1 VRPVE
6 GSLVVN
12 LGVMMQAM
20 SGYAYRSI
28 EHRVVAPLRETECML
43 LCYFTFPQAPARS
56 RVTGIQLPGVQGA
69 GAEQHQGSLPLK
81 PKI

>member
-1 VRPVE
+1 
-6 GSLVVN
+6 VVN

-20 SGYAYRSI
+20 NYAYRSI
-28 EHRVVAPLRETECML
+28 EHRVVAPPRETECMS

-56 RVTGIQLPGVQGA
+56 RVTGVQLPGVQGA
-69 GAEQHQGSLPLK
+69 GAGQHQGSLPLK